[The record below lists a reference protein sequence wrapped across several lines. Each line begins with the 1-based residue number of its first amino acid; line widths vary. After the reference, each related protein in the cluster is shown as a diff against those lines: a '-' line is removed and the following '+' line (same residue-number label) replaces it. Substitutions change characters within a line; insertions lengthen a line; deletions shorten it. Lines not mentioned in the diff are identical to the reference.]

1 MASKADVD
9 RWRALADAATDGPWV
24 DEFSPEGA
32 QVVPVNDGSGYI
44 CHPAGDEDGRLEPNM
59 AFIAASREAVP
70 AMADMLAECMSMIAT
85 MPQPRP
91 KWADDLL
98 REWQGEADDDES

>member
-1 MASKADVD
+1 MTSRKDVD
-9 RWRALADAATDGPWV
+9 RWRALADAATNGPWV

-59 AFIAASREAVP
+59 AFIAASRTAVP
-70 AMADMLAECMSMIAT
+70 AMAEMLHECMAMIAT
-85 MPQPRP
+85 MPHPRWT
-91 KWADDLL
+91 WAYDLL
-98 REWQGEADDDES
+98 REWRGEVDDGR